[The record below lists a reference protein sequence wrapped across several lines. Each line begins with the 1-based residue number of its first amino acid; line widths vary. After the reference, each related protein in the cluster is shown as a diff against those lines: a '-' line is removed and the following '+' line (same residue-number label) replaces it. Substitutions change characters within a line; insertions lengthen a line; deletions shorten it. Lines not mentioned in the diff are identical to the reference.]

1 MKKLSLLI
9 AVLTLSVN
17 VAQAKEWKQIRIG
30 VEGAYPPFSKTEA
43 DGSLSGFDIDIA
55 NALCAEMKVKCTL
68 IKQDWDGI
76 IPALLSRK
84 FDAIVATM
92 DITEERKKKV
102 AFTDKYQHIPARFVA
117 LKGTGY
123 EANDAFMKG
132 KKVGVQRATTM
143 DEYIS
148 DNFPQAEIKRYG
160 SVDDAYLDIKAG
172 RLDYV
177 MADSAA
183 ISDGLL
189 AKEGGDKFEFVGP
202 KLNDPK
208 WFGEGAGIAIRK
220 QDKDLANNFNE
231 AIAAIIA
238 NGTYKTLQDKYF
250 DFDIYGGESN
260 H

>member
-9 AVLTLSVN
+9 GIFALSVN
-17 VAQAKEWKQIRIG
+17 VAQAKEWKQVRIG

-43 DGSLSGFDIDIA
+43 DGSVTGFDIDIA

-68 IKQDWDGI
+68 VKQDWDGI

-84 FDAIVATM
+84 FDAIIATM
-92 DITEERKKKV
+92 DITEERQKKV

-117 LKGTGY
+117 LKGAEYQATD
-123 EANDAFMKG
+123 EFMKD
-132 KKVGVQRATTM
+132 KKVGVQRATSM
-143 DEYIS
+143 DLYIS
-148 DNFPQAEIKRYG
+148 DNFPSAEMKRYG
-160 SVDDAYLDIKAG
+160 TFDEAYLDLKAG

-177 MADSAA
+177 IADSAS

-220 QDKDLANNFNE
+220 QDKDLVNNFNE
-231 AIAAIIA
+231 AISAIIA
-238 NGTYKTLQDKYF
+238 NGTYKTIQDKYF
-250 DFDIYGGESN
+250 DFDIYGGE
-260 H
+260 

>member
-1 MKKLSLLI
+1 MKKISLLMAI
-9 AVLTLSVN
+9 FALSIN
-17 VAQAKEWKQIRIG
+17 VAQAKEWKQVRIG

-43 DGSLSGFDIDIA
+43 DGSLTGFDIDIA
-55 NALCAEMKVKCTL
+55 NALCEEMKVKCTL
-68 IKQDWDGI
+68 VKQDWDGI
-76 IPALLSRK
+76 IPALMSRK

-117 LKGTGY
+117 AKGTSF
-123 EANDAFMKG
+123 EATDEFMKG
-132 KKVGVQRATTM
+132 KRVGVQRATTM

-160 SVDDAYLDIKAG
+160 SADEAYLDLKAG
-172 RLDYV
+172 RVDYV

-189 AKEGGDKFEFVGP
+189 AKEGGDKYEFVGP

-220 QDKDLANNFNE
+220 QDKELADNFNQ

-238 NGTYKTLQDKYF
+238 NGTYKTIQDKYF
-250 DFDIYGGESN
+250 DFDVYGGESSQ
-260 H
+260 